1 MGNERAYGSGT
12 PGAVG
17 SPLAHLRC
25 QCWQTTSPI
34 PQPKVYHSHR
44 HFPEQSWHHRC
55 KCLFEN
61 QSKQDAVPFQKGNQT
76 MQQQGKKKVYVIL
89 HWWVVSCWVWKC
101 PSSWCS
107 RTHFA
112 SNRLLKKRS
121 KVSLGNLCSRTFMT
135 THVLRHLFLCIYI
148 YTHAYAYGQMVNAAN
163 QEPTYDFIAV
173 GVEDYGGSL
182 FVLNIRF

>member
-1 MGNERAYGSGT
+1 MLFLSKKGT
-12 PGAVG
+12 K
-17 SPLAHLRC
+17 RC
-25 QCWQTTSPI
+25 
-34 PQPKVYHSHR
+34 
-44 HFPEQSWHHRC
+44 
-55 KCLFEN
+55 N
-61 QSKQDAVPFQKGNQT
+61 SKA
-76 MQQQGKKKVYVIL
+76 KKNVYVIL

-112 SNRLLKKRS
+112 SNRLLKNRS

-135 THVLRHLFLCIYI
+135 THVLRHLFLCIYIYINI

-182 FVLNIRF
+182 FVLNIRFWEKTRWRRLVSHCPTLLLTTASHCQS